1 MFNMNKYKFLISLLL
16 LLSYKSSASLMQLTY
31 DNFNAPPSPTNY
43 PVDRTGVVSFVFDG
57 LTADVNLNPFAGSF
71 LNPIKSGY
79 MFLSG
84 IRYEIDTDAPVEFST
99 LYSGYSSFRATGTIY
114 NNDIDKR
121 NSFSLA
127 LYGDFSE
134 AIGESLDFLD
144 LSGTWDTHLNFGD
157 GTFYESGGVRTEVV
171 SADADS
177 VSVPEPVSLIL
188 LILGVA
194 GIVFSRM
201 HSINRNT

>member
-1 MFNMNKYKFLISLLL
+1 MNKYKFLISLLL

-43 PVDRTGVVSFVFDG
+43 PVDRTGVVSFVFDD
-57 LTADVNLNPFAGSF
+57 LAADVNLNPFEGSF

-79 MFLSG
+79 MFLNG
-84 IRYEIDTDAPVEFST
+84 IRYDIDTDAPVEFST
-99 LYSGYSSFRATGTIY
+99 QYSGYSSFRATGTIY
-114 NNDIDKR
+114 NNDIGKR

-134 AIGESLDFLD
+134 AIGETLDFLD
-144 LSGTWDTHLNFGD
+144 LSGCWDRHLNFGD
-157 GTFYESGGVRTEVV
+157 GTFYEGGGVSTEVV
-171 SADADS
+171 SADVEVVA
-177 VSVPEPVSLIL
+177 VPEPASVIL

-194 GIVFSRM
+194 GILFSRM
-201 HSINRNT
+201 SGIKRNTW